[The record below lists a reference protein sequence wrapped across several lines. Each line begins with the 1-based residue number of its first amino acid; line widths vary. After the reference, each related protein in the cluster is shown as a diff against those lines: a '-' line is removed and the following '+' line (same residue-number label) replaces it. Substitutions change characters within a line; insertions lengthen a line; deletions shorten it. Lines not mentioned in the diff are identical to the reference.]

1 MAERYDV
8 AAKRHFDVA
17 DLLEKRGEL
26 DDAGYHYGLVG
37 ENALKHA
44 LRVCLSK
51 SVKGRD
57 GHFPN
62 LTAAIS
68 VFQTDIA
75 AFASGS
81 GIGRHLYQLTNDPTF
96 AGRFGDWKID
106 IRYADDQCT
115 PVSPADCA
123 RWGGDAEDFMRQ
135 FGLI

>member
-17 DLLEKRGEL
+17 DLLEKQGEL

-57 GHFPN
+57 GHFPD
-62 LTAAIS
+62 LKAAIIG
-68 VFQTDIA
+68 FQGDIA
-75 AFASGS
+75 VFASGS
-81 GIGRHLYQLTNDPTF
+81 GIGKYLYELINDPTF
-96 AGRFGDWKID
+96 AARFGGWNID
-106 IRYADDQCT
+106 IRYADDRRT
-115 PVSPADCA
+115 PVAQADCA
-123 RWGGDAEDFMRQ
+123 RWGNDAAGFMVKL
-135 FGLI
+135 GLM